1 MKLQTINNTEI
12 SIKEYSGQRV
22 VTLKDI
28 DAVHGRPDGTARKR
42 FNDNKEHF
50 IFGED
55 YFVRK
60 TDEAMNEFGI
70 AAPNGLVLITESGY
84 LMLVKSFTDD
94 LAWKVQRE
102 LVKGYFRARE
112 QAKPMTAAQMFAMQA
127 QLMVEQEQRL
137 TALESRAER
146 NEQTMQQAFS
156 ELTIPTAPRDHWQDA
171 MCKKIRQLCMEHE
184 LNFQT
189 FTGQLYKELEE
200 SAHVNIETRR
210 KRLRERMKQGGA
222 KYAECQAVSKLA
234 VVSQDPK
241 LREIFS
247 ALVQRR
253 AAALVSARVSA
264 M

>member
-1 MKLQTINNTEI
+1 MNLQMFSNP
-12 SIKEYSGQRV
+12 R
-22 VTLKDI
+22 
-28 DAVHGRPDGTARKR
+28 
-42 FNDNKEHF
+42 
-50 IFGED
+50 FGEVRTIEVD
-55 YFVRK
+55 GNVLFCGSDIAKALGYANPSKALSDHCKGVTKRYILTDGGKQEMSFIPEGDIYRLAARSKLPGADEFESWIFDEVLPSIRK
-60 TDEAMNEFGI
+60 TG
-70 AAPNGLVLITESGY
+70 GY
-84 LMLVKSFTDD
+84 
-94 LAWKVQRE
+94 
-102 LVKGYFRARE
+102 
-112 QAKPMTAAQMFAMQA
+112 QAKPMTTAQMFVMQA
-127 QLMVEQEQRL
+127 QVNLEQEQRL

-156 ELTIPTAPRDHWQDA
+156 ELTIPAAPRDHWQDA

-189 FTGQLYKELEE
+189 FTGQLYKELDE

-210 KRLRERMKQGGA
+210 KRLRERMKRGGA
-222 KYAECQAVSKLA
+222 KSAECQAISKLA

-253 AAALVSARVSA
+253 AAALVSARVSV

>member
-1 MKLQTINNTEI
+1 MNLQMFSNP
-12 SIKEYSGQRV
+12 R
-22 VTLKDI
+22 
-28 DAVHGRPDGTARKR
+28 
-42 FNDNKEHF
+42 
-50 IFGED
+50 FGEVRTIEVD
-55 YFVRK
+55 GNVLFCGSDIAKALGYANPSKALRDHCKGVTKRYTLTDGGKQEMSFIPEGDIYRLAARSKLPGADEFESWIFDEVLPSIRK
-60 TDEAMNEFGI
+60 TGAYSP
-70 AAPNGLVLITESGY
+70 AALSPAEQL
-84 LMLVKSFTDD
+84 
-94 LAWKVQRE
+94 LA
-102 LVKGYFRARE
+102 
-112 QAKPMTAAQMFAMQA
+112 QA

-156 ELTIPTAPRDHWQDA
+156 ELTIPAAPRDHWQDA

-210 KRLRERMKQGGA
+210 KRLRERMKRGGA
-222 KYAECQAVSKLA
+222 KSAECQAISKLA

-241 LREIFS
+241 LSEIFS

-253 AAALVSARVSA
+253 AAALVSARVSV

>member
-1 MKLQTINNTEI
+1 MNLQMFSNP
-12 SIKEYSGQRV
+12 R
-22 VTLKDI
+22 
-28 DAVHGRPDGTARKR
+28 
-42 FNDNKEHF
+42 
-50 IFGED
+50 FGEVRTIEVD
-55 YFVRK
+55 GNVLFCGSDIAKALGYANPSKALSDHCKGVTKRYTLTDGGKQEMSFIPEGDIYRLAARSKLPGADEFESWIFDEVLPSIRK
-60 TDEAMNEFGI
+60 TGAYSP
-70 AAPNGLVLITESGY
+70 AALSPAEQL
-84 LMLVKSFTDD
+84 
-94 LAWKVQRE
+94 LA
-102 LVKGYFRARE
+102 
-112 QAKPMTAAQMFAMQA
+112 QA

-156 ELTIPTAPRDHWQDA
+156 ELTIPAAPRDHWQDA

-210 KRLRERMKQGGA
+210 KRLRERMKRGGA
-222 KYAECQAVSKLA
+222 KSAECQAISKLA

>member
-1 MKLQTINNTEI
+1 MNLQMFSNP
-12 SIKEYSGQRV
+12 R
-22 VTLKDI
+22 
-28 DAVHGRPDGTARKR
+28 
-42 FNDNKEHF
+42 
-50 IFGED
+50 FGEVRTIEVD
-55 YFVRK
+55 GNVLFCGSDIAKALGYANPSKALSDHCKGVTKRYTLTDGGKQEMSFIPEGDIYRLAARSKLPGADEFESWIFDEVLPSIRK
-60 TDEAMNEFGI
+60 TG
-70 AAPNGLVLITESGY
+70 GY
-84 LMLVKSFTDD
+84 
-94 LAWKVQRE
+94 
-102 LVKGYFRARE
+102 
-112 QAKPMTAAQMFAMQA
+112 QAKPMTTAQMFVMQA
-127 QLMVEQEQRL
+127 QVNLEQEQRL

-156 ELTIPTAPRDHWQDA
+156 ELTIPTAPRDQWQDA
-171 MCKKIRQLCMEHE
+171 MCKKIRQLCMEYE

-210 KRLRERMKQGGA
+210 KRLRERMKRGGA
-222 KYAECQAVSKLA
+222 KSAECQAISKLT

-253 AAALVSARVSA
+253 AAALVSARVSV